1 MVESWFVDVHLSG
14 WSSIDAFLVPL
25 LIRVKLFKMEDLS
38 L

>member
-1 MVESWFVDVHLSG
+1 MYVHLSG
-14 WSSIDAFLVPL
+14 WNSIDGILVSL

>member
-1 MVESWFVDVHLSG
+1 MLRVSFVYVHLSG
-14 WSSIDAFLVPL
+14 WNSIDADLVPL